1 MKMKSKL
8 TIFLTPSFFTSNS
21 SWTRHSRIFLSI
33 KTSTNQLMFVHRH
46 WFVLENEQG
55 SWPTVSA
62 ECSIIYSFLPQDH
75 TSHAR
80 KAIPSEWN
88 IISYRSSIPQYSSS
102 RMIGARGFV
111 ILQHVFRLEGL
122 LSRAMLPTLTNSPW
136 DRSLFIAWGGASR
149 VVLGE
154 WRGVVFHG

>member
-1 MKMKSKL
+1 MKMTSKL

-46 WFVLENEQG
+46 WFGLENEQG

-75 TSHAR
+75 TPNAH

-88 IISYRSSIPQYSSS
+88 ISKLQIQYSPVLLVSHDWRAWLRHS
-102 RMIGARGFV
+102 TTRFPTGRAIVTCHASDSQELPMGPVIIYRMRRG
-111 ILQHVFRLEGL
+111 
-122 LSRAMLPTLTNSPW
+122 S
-136 DRSLFIAWGGASR
+136 
-149 VVLGE
+149 
-154 WRGVVFHG
+154 

>member
-21 SWTRHSRIFLSI
+21 SWTRHSRIFLLI

-46 WFVLENEQG
+46 WFGLENEQG

-75 TSHAR
+75 TPNAR

-111 ILQHVFRLEGL
+111 ILSTTCF
-122 LSRAMLPTLTNSPW
+122 PT
-136 DRSLFIAWGGASR
+136 GGAFVTCHASNSHKLPMGPVIIYR
-149 VVLGE
+149 MR
-154 WRGVVFHG
+154 RGS